1 MSHHWGYMS
10 ALLAAM
16 LFGIGNV
23 ISKILLNDLHP
34 LLVAGLIYLVSG
46 VFLVAIRI
54 QSPMKLNSFYGFLG
68 LEYRKFPTLGLRDF
82 KILLGMVF
90 FGAFL
95 APYIFLYGLQLTTAI
110 NASFLSITENIFTIL
125 LASLLL
131 GERLRKKEVLSVSVI
146 LLGAVF
152 LVTNLEFYSL
162 KLAERLF
169 GNLLVLVGCFLW
181 SVDNVLSRLLS
192 VEGDVIEVAGFKSL
206 IGGLTIVVLCMLL
219 GVPFNLNLVQI
230 VLLVFVGLF
239 SIGFSL
245 VFYFAALHYIGAG
258 KTSTIYATSAVFG
271 AFFAVL
277 ILQEKFTFVQAFSG
291 IMMLAGVYALYK
303 MGLDESRLP

>member
-1 MSHHWGYMS
+1 MSHHWGYIS
-10 ALLAAM
+10 ALLAAI
-16 LFGIGNV
+16 LFGTGNV

-54 QSPMKLNSFYGFLG
+54 QSQMKFNSFYGFLG
-68 LEYRKFPTLGLRDF
+68 LEYRKFPTLDLRDF

-125 LASLLL
+125 LAGLLL
-131 GERLRKKEVLSVSVI
+131 GERLGKKEVLSVSAI
-146 LLGAVF
+146 LLGVVF
-152 LVTNLEFYSL
+152 LVTNLEFSSL
-162 KLAERLF
+162 NLAERLL

-192 VEGDVIEVAGFKSL
+192 VEGDAIEVAGFKSL
-206 IGGLTIVVLCMLL
+206 IGGLTITTLCMLL

-230 VLLVFVGLF
+230 VLLVFIGLF

-245 VFYFAALHYIGAG
+245 VFYFAALHHIGAG

-271 AFFAVL
+271 ALFAVL
-277 ILQEKFTFVQAFSG
+277 ILQEKFTLVQVLSG
-291 IMMLAGVYALYK
+291 IMMLVGVYALYK
-303 MGLDESRLP
+303 MGLDENRLP